1 MKIGIPK
8 EIKPQ
13 EARVGVTPAGALSLI
28 QGGHEVHVQKDAGLL
43 SGFTDNTY
51 QKVGCTIKDNIEDI
65 YHFAEM
71 IIKVKEPVESEYSLI
86 KPNQLLSTYLDSI
99 FATFKEKNFCKLLKL
114 SSSIF

>member
-43 SGFTDNTY
+43 SGFSDKTY
-51 QKVGCTIKDNIEDI
+51 KKVGCTIKDNIEDI

-86 KPNQLLSTYLDSI
+86 SI
-99 FATFKEKNFCKLLKL
+99 SNNVK
-114 SSSIF
+114 S